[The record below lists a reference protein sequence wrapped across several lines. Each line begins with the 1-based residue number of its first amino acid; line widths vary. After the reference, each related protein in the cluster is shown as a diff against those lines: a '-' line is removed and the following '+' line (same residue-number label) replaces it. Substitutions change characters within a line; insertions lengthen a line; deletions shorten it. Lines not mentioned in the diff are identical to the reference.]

1 MTHSI
6 RRRLWSR
13 VPGAQCL
20 VPLVL
25 LSCRPAD
32 AREQRDWERMRRQQR
47 YNAFDASAVF
57 GNGAVLQAPPPHT
70 IPAGARAA
78 PFYSG
83 SADSVDA
90 AVIPITVDSAAL
102 AHGAEQYSIS
112 CAPCHGVGGYGGGL
126 MAANLPDKRPP
137 SLRVA
142 PAATLPPGT
151 MFKVITD
158 GFGLMPAHGW
168 QMPPEVRW
176 DVVAYVRD
184 IAAAPQTVDTRADS
198 ALAGQLRHIDSIR
211 AANKA
216 LAESVQRAPKP

>member
-1 MTHSI
+1 MTQLI
-6 RRRLWSR
+6 WRRLFSL
-13 VPGAQCL
+13 VPSALCL
-20 VPLVL
+20 VPMFA
-25 LSCRPAD
+25 CRPAD

-57 GNGAVLQAPPPHT
+57 GNGEVLQAPPPHT
-70 IPAGARAA
+70 VPAGDRPAA
-78 PFYSG
+78 FYTG
-83 SADSVDA
+83 SVDSVDA
-90 AVIPITVDSAAL
+90 AAIPVAVDSAAL
-102 AHGAEQYSIS
+102 ARGAEQYSIS

-142 PAATLPPGT
+142 PAASLLPGT

-168 QMPPEVRW
+168 QMPPEIRW
-176 DVVAYVRD
+176 DVVAYVRRMFT
-184 IAAAPQTVDTRADS
+184 APPTPGTRADS
-198 ALAGQLRHIDSIR
+198 ALANALHHIDSIR

-216 LAESVQRAPKP
+216 LTRSVQGAPRP